1 MKKTLF
7 FALALFFSFTAAQ
20 AQNAEE
26 IVAKHLAATGG
37 DKWTNIKSV
46 KMEAKISS
54 EAAAGMSI
62 GWTMTAVRDKSAR
75 MDVSVMGMNQ
85 VVVISGDQG
94 WSTNPFAGQNDP
106 EPMTA
111 DQVESMKEMTD
122 IDGALVGYKEKG
134 YTLEYVGTEDVDGTE
149 AIKIKVNKGKKTEY
163 SFFDPETYYEIK
175 NVDVEEVDGKVVES
189 STTYSNF
196 KTQEGITLPFT
207 MQQGGGPM
215 GASTITL
222 TTVTF
227 NPAVDEKTF
236 EKPAKK

>member
-1 MKKTLF
+1 MKKTFF
-7 FALALFFSFTAAQ
+7 FAFSLFLSFNFVQ

-26 IVAKHLAATGG
+26 IVAKHLAAIGA
-37 DKWTNIKSV
+37 DKWANIKSI
-46 KMEAKISS
+46 KMEAQISS
-54 EAAAGMSI
+54 AAAAGMSI
-62 GWTMTAVRDKSAR
+62 GWNMTAVRDKSAR
-75 MDVSVMGMNQ
+75 MDVSVMGMSQ

-94 WSTNPFAGQNDP
+94 WATNPFAGQNDP

-134 YTLEYVGTEDVDGTE
+134 YTLEYVGTEDVDGTD

-163 SFFDPETYYEIK
+163 SFFDPATYYEIK
-175 NVDVEEVDGKVVES
+175 NIDVEEVDGKVVES

-196 KTQEGITLPFT
+196 KTQDGITMPFT
-207 MQQGGGPM
+207 MEQGGGPM

-222 TTVTF
+222 TNLTF
-227 NPAVDEKTF
+227 NPAVDEKIF